1 MILRKGWPDPANLRP
16 AQIWSKGSNAKSCT
30 WSSQVINSTYRI
42 IVGMTNFRILSAWNA
57 SIAILNYNTDH
68 EHQYAMSTVN
78 ITSTGNLA
86 WNWRCVCR
94 FIAVYTLTYQST
106 PTSTDHYSS
115 LHFNKSVDAGFYRPW
130 VVYNCVSNFRNRR
143 HYTAG

>member
-1 MILRKGWPDPANLRP
+1 MILRKGWPDPENLRP

-30 WSSQVINSTYRI
+30 WSSQVIYSTRI

-78 ITSTGNLA
+78 ITSTGNLG

-94 FIAVYTLTYQST
+94 FIAVCALTYQLT
-106 PTSTDHYSS
+106 PTSTDHGLYTIAFQTYETDGIIPQDKTLTASDFSS
-115 LHFNKSVDAGFYRPW
+115 R
-130 VVYNCVSNFRNRR
+130 
-143 HYTAG
+143 